1 MLHHSD
7 EHAEGRKAEG
17 LGSLDSRVIGTDML
31 RSPGGDHP
39 SPETRFPLRRI
50 PISMA
55 ALAGGS
61 EERVLRTFDAS
72 GFVLTEKLF
81 PARSRLGEHAHDDA
95 RFCFVVAG
103 RYKEAIGRQAI
114 DCAPSTLTFCPAG
127 DAHSNEFYDEP
138 VQVLTVEIPPRWMER
153 VAQESIALPH
163 ALSIHHGLAPG
174 LARRLAHEFQ
184 QMDSGAS
191 LLLEALSVELLVA
204 AGRSTP
210 FPSERTAPQW
220 LERVRELIHAR
231 FAERLTLDEI
241 GAHAGV
247 HPVHL
252 ASVFRQRFHCTI
264 GDYIRDRRIEYAS
277 GELTRSRTPLAMIAL
292 DAGFAN
298 QGHFSTTFKR
308 ITGFTPAAYRRTFGH
323 A

>member
-1 MLHHSD
+1 
-7 EHAEGRKAEG
+7 
-17 LGSLDSRVIGTDML
+17 
-31 RSPGGDHP
+31 
-39 SPETRFPLRRI
+39 
-50 PISMA
+50 MA
-55 ALAGGS
+55 ALAGDS

-81 PARSRLGEHAHDDA
+81 PARGHLVEHAHDHA

-103 RYKEAIGRQAI
+103 RYMEAIERQAI

-127 DAHSNEFYDEP
+127 AVHSNEFYDEP
-138 VQVLTVEIPPRWMER
+138 VQLLTVEIAPRWMER
-153 VAQESIALPH
+153 VAQESIAFPH
-163 ALSIHHGLAPG
+163 ALSFHDGLVPG
-174 LARRLAHEFQ
+174 LARRIANEFR

-191 LLLEALSVELLVA
+191 LVLEALSLELLVA
-204 AGRSTP
+204 ASRSVP
-210 FPSERTAPQW
+210 IRPERIVPQW
-220 LERVRELIHAR
+220 LERARELIHAR

-241 GAHAGV
+241 AAHAGV

-252 ASVFRQRFHCTI
+252 ATVFRRRFHCTI
-264 GDYIRDRRIEYAS
+264 GDYIRDRRVEYAS
-277 GELTRSRTPLAMIAL
+277 RELKKACTPLALIAL

-308 ITGFTPAAYRRTFGH
+308 ITGFTPAAYRKTFGR

>member
-1 MLHHSD
+1 
-7 EHAEGRKAEG
+7 
-17 LGSLDSRVIGTDML
+17 
-31 RSPGGDHP
+31 
-39 SPETRFPLRRI
+39 
-50 PISMA
+50 MA
-55 ALAGGS
+55 ALPGGS

-81 PARSRLGEHAHDDA
+81 AARGRLLAHAHDDA

-103 RYKEAIGRQAI
+103 RYREANARQTF
-114 DCAPSTLTFCPAG
+114 DCAPSTLIFCPAG
-127 DAHSNEFYDEP
+127 ESHHSEFHDEP
-138 VQVLTVEIPPRWMER
+138 VRVLTVDVPPRWLER
-153 VAQESIALPH
+153 LAQESIALPH
-163 ALSIHHGLAPG
+163 ALSSYDGVMPS
-174 LARRLAHEFQ
+174 LARRLVHEFQ

-191 LLLEALSVELLVA
+191 LVLEALSLELLVA
-204 AGRSTP
+204 AARSTSIRP
-210 FPSERTAPQW
+210 ERTAPRW
-220 LERVRELIHAR
+220 LERARELIHAR

-241 GAHAGV
+241 AAHAGV

-252 ASVFRQRFHCTI
+252 ATVFRQRFDCTV

-277 GELTRSRTPLAMIAL
+277 RELASARTPLALIAL

-308 ITGFTPAAYRRTFGH
+308 ITGFTPAAYRKAFGR

>member
-1 MLHHSD
+1 
-7 EHAEGRKAEG
+7 
-17 LGSLDSRVIGTDML
+17 
-31 RSPGGDHP
+31 
-39 SPETRFPLRRI
+39 
-50 PISMA
+50 MA

-81 PARSRLGEHAHDDA
+81 PAGGHLVEHAHDHA

-103 RYKEAIGRQAI
+103 RYTEAIARQAI

-127 DAHSNEFYDEP
+127 EAHSNEFHEEP

-163 ALSIHHGLAPG
+163 ALSFQDGLAPG

-184 QMDSGAS
+184 QMDAGAS
-191 LLLEALSVELLVA
+191 LLLEALSLELLVA
-204 AGRSTP
+204 AARSTP
-210 FPSERTAPQW
+210 VRSEGTAPQW
-220 LERVRELIHAR
+220 LERARELIHAR
-231 FAERLTLDEI
+231 FAERLTLEEI
-241 GAHAGV
+241 GAHAAV

-252 ASVFRQRFHCTI
+252 ATVFRQRFHCTI

-277 GELTRSRTPLAMIAL
+277 RELTKARTPLAFLAL

-308 ITGFTPAAYRRTFGH
+308 VTGFTPAAYRKAFGR

>member
-1 MLHHSD
+1 
-7 EHAEGRKAEG
+7 
-17 LGSLDSRVIGTDML
+17 
-31 RSPGGDHP
+31 
-39 SPETRFPLRRI
+39 
-50 PISMA
+50 MA
-55 ALAGGS
+55 GLAGGT

-103 RYKEAIGRQAI
+103 RYTEAIARQAI

-127 DAHSNEFYDEP
+127 EGHSNEFHDEP
-138 VQVLTVEIPPRWMER
+138 ARVLTVEIAPRWMER
-153 VAQESIALPH
+153 VAQESIAVPH
-163 ALSIHHGLAPG
+163 ALSFQNGLAPA
-174 LARRLAHEFQ
+174 LARRLAHEFR

-191 LLLEALSVELLVA
+191 LLLEALSLELLVA
-204 AGRSTP
+204 ATRTTSVRP
-210 FPSERTAPQW
+210 ERTAPQW
-220 LERVRELIHAR
+220 LERARELIHAR

-241 GAHAGV
+241 AMHAGV

-252 ASVFRQRFHCTI
+252 ATVFRQRFHCTI

-277 GELTRSRTPLAMIAL
+277 RELTTARTPLALVAL

-308 ITGFTPAAYRRTFGH
+308 VTGFTPAVYRREFGR